1 MPLTSMVMDTPL
13 VRHVSKEQL
22 EMVISREKS
31 RARMIK
37 RLLFIRALYEGHNL
51 SEACSIVG
59 ITKSCGYLWLNRWN
73 MQGPTAFI
81 PGSKAGRPRKVK
93 ATPGQLVEMMER
105 SRSLK
110 AAKNAIK
117 ERFGV
122 EYSYRQIIRISKQ
135 IEQENLDRVE

>member
-1 MPLTSMVMDTPL
+1 MVNSVQL
-13 VRHVSKEQL
+13 VRHLSKEQL

-37 RLLFIRALYEGHNL
+37 RLLFIKALYDGHKF
-51 SEACSIVG
+51 SDACALVG

-73 MQGPTAFI
+73 LQGPTVFI
-81 PGSKAGRPRKVK
+81 PGSRAGRPRKVK
-93 ATPGQLVEMMER
+93 ATSRQLLEIIHKN
-105 SRSLK
+105 RSLE
-110 AAKNAIK
+110 AARNAIS

-135 IEQENLDRVE
+135 IEQENLDRME

>member
-1 MPLTSMVMDTPL
+1 MVIGTPL
-13 VRHVSKEQL
+13 VRHLSKEQL

-37 RLLFIRALYEGHNL
+37 RLLFIRALYDGHDL
-51 SEACSIVG
+51 SEACALVG

-73 MQGPTAFI
+73 LQGPTAFI
-81 PGSKAGRPRKVK
+81 PGSKPGRPRKVN
-93 ATPGQLVEMMER
+93 ATSGQLVEMVKK
-105 SRSLK
+105 SRSLEAARK
-110 AAKNAIK
+110 AIS

-135 IEQENLDRVE
+135 IEQENLDRME

>member
-1 MPLTSMVMDTPL
+1 MWLSVAE
-13 VRHVSKEQL
+13 SL
-22 EMVISREKS
+22 ESAGSNSVHSRVQS
-31 RARMIK
+31 R
-37 RLLFIRALYEGHNL
+37 
-51 SEACSIVG
+51 
-59 ITKSCGYLWLNRWN
+59 
-73 MQGPTAFI
+73 
-81 PGSKAGRPRKVK
+81 KAQEVK
-93 ATPGQLVEMMER
+93 ATSRQLVEMMER

>member
-1 MPLTSMVMDTPL
+1 MPLI
-13 VRHVSKEQL
+13 RHISKEQL

-37 RLLFIRALYEGHNL
+37 RLLFIRALYDGHDI
-51 SEACSIVG
+51 SEACTLVG

-73 MQGPTAFI
+73 LQGPTAFI
-81 PGSKAGRPRKVK
+81 PGSRPGRPRKVK
-93 ATPGQLVEMMER
+93 ATSRQLVDMVEK
-105 SRSLK
+105 SRSLEAARK
-110 AAKNAIK
+110 AIR

-135 IEQENLDRVE
+135 IEQENLDRME